1 MKQLA
6 MRTAIT
12 FALAAFLAAVLTV
25 SGVQA
30 QTVEVVNPPVKVA
43 AKKKV
48 PKNKTAS
55 HGAKAKFL
63 PGSQETV
70 SQRSARLKRECYG
83 ATNAGACSG
92 YTR

>member
-6 MRTAIT
+6 IRTAIT
-12 FALAAFLAAVLTV
+12 FALAAFLAV

-30 QTVEVVNPPVKVA
+30 QSFEAVNPPVKVA
-43 AKKKV
+43 TKKKV
-48 PKNKTAS
+48 SKNKTAR
-55 HGAKAKFL
+55 HGGKTKFL

-70 SQRSARLKRECYG
+70 SQRSARLKRECNG